1 MDNNIVT
8 LPLFDEEGN
17 KVEFEVITKLDI
29 EDKEYVIVIP
39 KDEDVDEAVCL
50 RIDVDKSGEE
60 VLVPVEDDEEF
71 RKVSEAYETFLNE
84 EELN

>member
-29 EDKEYVIVIP
+29 EDKEYVIVVP

-50 RIDVDKSGEE
+50 RIDVDENGKE

-71 RKVSEAYETFLNE
+71 RIVSEAYENFLNE
-84 EELN
+84 EDLN

>member
-1 MDNNIVT
+1 MDDNVVT

-29 EDKEYVIVIP
+29 EDKEYVIVVP

-50 RIDVDKSGEE
+50 RIDVDENGEE

-71 RKVSEAYETFLNE
+71 QKVSEAYETFFNE